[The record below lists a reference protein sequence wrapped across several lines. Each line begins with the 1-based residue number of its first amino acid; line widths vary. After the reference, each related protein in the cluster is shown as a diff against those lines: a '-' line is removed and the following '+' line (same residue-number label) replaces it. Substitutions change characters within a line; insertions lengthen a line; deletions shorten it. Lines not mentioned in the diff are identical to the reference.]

1 MKHIKKLYETC
12 IMIKR
17 FSLIISQMFLLIIE
31 QQTKVI
37 NRLIKNPFNDSD
49 IIFKYFQIFSKR
61 LTKIQ
66 KEQHSLLH
74 LIC

>member
-1 MKHIKKLYETC
+1 
-12 IMIKR
+12 MIKR

-49 IIFKYFQIFSKR
+49 IIFKYFQIFSKW
-61 LTKIQ
+61 LIKIQ

>member
-1 MKHIKKLYETC
+1 
-12 IMIKR
+12 MIKR

-61 LTKIQ
+61 LIKIQ

>member
-17 FSLIISQMFLLIIE
+17 FSLIICQMFLLIIE

-49 IIFKYFQIFSKR
+49 IIFKYFQIFSK
-61 LTKIQ
+61 
-66 KEQHSLLH
+66 
-74 LIC
+74 